1 MKIVVRALVLGVFAA
16 GASAAVVTSH
26 SANSM
31 TTVAPSHQV
40 VSANMPVPV
49 CTPDVPG
56 CPTGK

>member
-1 MKIVVRALVLGVFAA
+1 MKLALRALVLCVFAA

-31 TTVAPSHQV
+31 TAAVPSHQV
-40 VSANMPVPV
+40 ASASLPVPV

-56 CPTGK
+56 CPPGK